1 MRQSTSEEAIL
12 GHAYD
17 TDMLSHRCPNCVYAE
32 EPTTEVSIRL
42 QMRILRAARL
52 ISVSMVL
59 LLFMVLGILALLLFG
74 SPALSGQSKE
84 PESPPNSPEALTGKQ
99 QSDRDVSY
107 PSALLTITKRALYP
121 EWQWEQGNAHLQSM
135 TVSNGNLSVST
146 EGLYRLYLQV
156 TFEFIHK
163 AYGKCQRCT
172 DSEPMCDKDLKMFL
186 EISVQRFSNSY
197 KSFRTLLSSQDTMSC
212 SHDWSKTMITT
223 GVFLLDANTKLRVKL
238 QHSELVNNQD
248 THTFFGAEPTA
259 SLLFSAVK
267 KADICAANDP

>member
-1 MRQSTSEEAIL
+1 
-12 GHAYD
+12 
-17 TDMLSHRCPNCVYAE
+17 DMLSIKRSRMFVIPLYWGSRRLLGLFSLPLIGLGGGEAKHVVKARDAAHI
-32 EPTTEVSIRL
+32 TEHVEHHFHAPLKGCWGIRKARRVSRL
-42 QMRILRAARL
+42 
-52 ISVSMVL
+52 
-59 LLFMVLGILALLLFG
+59 
-74 SPALSGQSKE
+74 
-84 PESPPNSPEALTGKQ
+84 
-99 QSDRDVSY
+99 
-107 PSALLTITKRALYP
+107 
-121 EWQWEQGNAHLQSM
+121 SM

-238 QHSELVNNQD
+238 QHSELCSTSFFALTLAFTDNFHQLD
-248 THTFFGAEPTA
+248 TEFF
-259 SLLFSAVK
+259 
-267 KADICAANDP
+267 